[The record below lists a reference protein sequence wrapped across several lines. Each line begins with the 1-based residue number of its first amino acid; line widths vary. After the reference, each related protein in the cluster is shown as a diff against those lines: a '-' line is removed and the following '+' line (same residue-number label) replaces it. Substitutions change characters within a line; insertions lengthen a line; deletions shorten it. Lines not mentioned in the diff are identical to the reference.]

1 MPIILLAL
9 KLVEQ
14 QKIDVAEE
22 STTSATIKKTNKKE
36 SDNRQILATEKGTDQ
51 DNSDKDVKITYV
63 DVHKD
68 SSKSTDYSISKSN
81 IHSYSK
87 ILVPDDGREMSDK
100 ALNHAISISNLSG
113 AEIVILR
120 IIENIEKMGDTS
132 VSVSQNKEPDTRGGF
147 KHNIEGELVN
157 AMEGKIKKCVEAGA
171 KNKISYEIKVGHAA
185 DQVMKACEET
195 RYDLVVMTTSH
206 LDSWL
211 RSLFSEARKIISK
224 INTPVLLVQ

>member
-1 MPIILLAL
+1 MSS
-9 KLVEQ
+9 E
-14 QKIDVAEE
+14 
-22 STTSATIKKTNKKE
+22 
-36 SDNRQILATEKGTDQ
+36 R
-51 DNSDKDVKITYV
+51 DVKITYV
-63 DVHKD
+63 DLHKNS

-81 IHSYSK
+81 IPSYSK
-87 ILVPDDGREMSDK
+87 ILVPDDGKEMSDK
-100 ALNHAISISNLSG
+100 ALNYAISISNLSG

-132 VSVSQNKEPDTRGGF
+132 VSVSQNKEPDGF
-147 KHNIEGELVN
+147 KHNVKGELVI
-157 AMEGKIKKCVEAGA
+157 AMEEKIKRCVEAGA
-171 KNKISYEIKVGHAA
+171 KNKISYEIRAGHAA

-195 RYDLVVMTTSH
+195 HYDLVVMTTSH

>member
-1 MPIILLAL
+1 MSS
-9 KLVEQ
+9 E
-14 QKIDVAEE
+14 
-22 STTSATIKKTNKKE
+22 
-36 SDNRQILATEKGTDQ
+36 
-51 DNSDKDVKITYV
+51 KDVKITYV
-63 DVHKD
+63 DLHKNS

-81 IHSYSK
+81 IPSYSK
-87 ILVPDDGREMSDK
+87 ILVPDDGKEMSDK
-100 ALNHAISISNLSG
+100 ALNYAISISNLSG

-132 VSVSQNKEPDTRGGF
+132 VSVSQNKEPDIKNGF
-147 KHNIEGELVN
+147 KHNVKGELVI
-157 AMEGKIKKCVEAGA
+157 AMEEKIKRCVEAGA
-171 KNKISYEIKVGHAA
+171 KNKISYEIRAGHAA

-195 RYDLVVMTTSH
+195 HYDLVVMTTSH

>member
-1 MPIILLAL
+1 MSS
-9 KLVEQ
+9 K
-14 QKIDVAEE
+14 
-22 STTSATIKKTNKKE
+22 
-36 SDNRQILATEKGTDQ
+36 
-51 DNSDKDVKITYV
+51 KDVKITYV
-63 DVHKD
+63 DLHKNS

-81 IHSYSK
+81 IPSYSK
-87 ILVPDDGREMSDK
+87 ILVPDDGKEFSDK
-100 ALNHAISISNLSG
+100 ALNYAISISNLSG
-113 AEIVILR
+113 AEVVILR

-132 VSVSQNKEPDTRGGF
+132 VSVSQNKEVDTKKGF
-147 KHNIEGELVN
+147 EHNIEGDLVN
-157 AMEGKIKKCVEAGA
+157 AMEEKIKNSVRAGS